1 MPISRPLA
9 PTAASSRPD
18 YARDP
23 KPFSGWALAKA
34 AGLDRTGARGLV
46 ADLLT
51 ASSLRRQAAF
61 VVLATLPLDEPRPFL
76 ERLGEPSALL
86 GDVIRFRRARDL
98 IAAAFEVAPEAVPG
112 GFARALIRIG
122 DEPLRR
128 EHLYG
133 RLFAIISQEPHG
145 PKARAL
151 RYCGPIT
158 SAIVEAVDLLDPA
171 LLDPEIVR
179 HIHSPRRAHHANRV
193 LRFIQEVCST
203 ATDEALHA
211 AARQA
216 VGGSGLERFARRW
229 VARADVFPSPPFLA
243 RAGVTPLTS
252 AAQMIAVG
260 RMFRNCLKDPNKIAE
275 VLLGYAYHY
284 VVEQPAERDAEAER
298 YVVEITPLSDGR
310 WVVGTI
316 AGAKG
321 QTVSAEVKAAVLAR
335 MLAL

>member
-1 MPISRPLA
+1 MPISRPR
-9 PTAASSRPD
+9 PVSFASSRPD
-18 YARDP
+18 HARDP

-34 AGLDRTGARGLV
+34 AALDRAGARGLV

-51 ASSLRRQAAF
+51 ASTLRRQAAF
-61 VVLATLPLDEPRPFL
+61 VVLATVPADEPRLFL
-76 ERLGEPSALL
+76 ERLGEPSASL
-86 GDVIRFRRARDL
+86 GDVIRIRRARDL
-98 IAAAFEVAPEAVPG
+98 IAAAFAITPDTVPG

-122 DEPLRR
+122 DEPLRH

-133 RLFAIISQEPHG
+133 RLFEIIAHEPHG
-145 PKARAL
+145 PKAYAL

-216 VGGSGLERFARRW
+216 VGGSGLERLARRW
-229 VARADVFPSPPFLA
+229 VERADVFPPPLFPA
-243 RAGVTPLTS
+243 CADAMPLTS
-252 AAQMIAVG
+252 AAQMI
-260 RMFRNCLKDPNKIAE
+260 
-275 VLLGYAYHY
+275 
-284 VVEQPAERDAEAER
+284 
-298 YVVEITPLSDGR
+298 T
-310 WVVGTI
+310 
-316 AGAKG
+316 
-321 QTVSAEVKAAVLAR
+321 
-335 MLAL
+335 